1 MIVSQQ
7 NYRHLVVFSGGLD
20 STTVAWMLKDEAPG
34 VLLYY
39 LYHGH
44 TRQMAQVNLLAERLG
59 MRVQMWNIIELMA
72 ILTAP
77 GCGYVPGYRAI
88 GYVSALAMADRFDI
102 PFLYTGE
109 LEAPFYS
116 WQLADDPEVRRYERE
131 KKVGVGGY
139 TGREGSIQNRSI
151 LATWYGE
158 KAYRDPRAFQFI
170 DPIGGLSKAGVAR
183 LATRLGVPVADT
195 ISCPSESEL
204 PPGIHHCGA
213 CGCCISR
220 RAGFMVAGLSD
231 PTKYQQLPPVPQEY
245 LIDPAP

>member
-1 MIVSQQ
+1 MSQQ

-20 STTVAWMLKDEAPG
+20 STTVAWMLKGEAPG

-44 TRQMAQVNLLAERLG
+44 RRQAAQVNMLAERLG

-116 WQLADDPEVRRYERE
+116 WQLADDPEVRHYERE

-158 KAYRDPRAFQFI
+158 KAYRDPRAFRT
-170 DPIGGLSKAGVAR
+170 PSRAR
-183 LATRLGVPVADT
+183 TRA
-195 ISCPSESEL
+195 SY
-204 PPGIHHCGA
+204 
-213 CGCCISR
+213 R
-220 RAGFMVAGLSD
+220 RASITAAHAAAASAGARGSSWQVSRIRRR
-231 PTKYQQLPPVPQEY
+231 TSSYLPCHRST
-245 LIDPAP
+245 